1 MYCIHCG
8 VKLADSEKR
17 CPLCGTVPFHPDFI
31 RQEGETLYPAD
42 RVPKFKAGKGAVL
55 AAVTLLLL
63 IPVFITLIC
72 DVSIHGHITWSGFV
86 VGGIALLYVA
96 AVLPQWFT
104 APNPVIFVPISFIA
118 TGLYILYIDLAV
130 QGRWFLSFAFPIVGI
145 LGTLV
150 TAVVALCRYTRRAEL
165 YIFGGALIA
174 LGAFLPLMEYLI
186 TVTFHLPKFI
196 GWSWFP
202 MAPLV
207 LLGGG
212 LIFLAICRP
221 AREAVERKLFL

>member
-1 MYCIHCG
+1 M
-8 VKLADSEKR
+8 
-17 CPLCGTVPFHPDFI
+17 
-31 RQEGETLYPAD
+31 
-42 RVPKFKAGKGAVL
+42 
-55 AAVTLLLL
+55 LLL

-72 DVSIHGHITWSGFV
+72 DVSIHGHVTWSGFV

-104 APNPVIFVPISFIA
+104 APNPVIFVPISFLA
-118 TGLYILYIDLAV
+118 AGLYILYIDLAV

-207 LLGGG
+207 VLGGG

-221 AREAVERKLFL
+221 AREAVGRKLFL